1 MVKHLHMFKD
11 VRSKA
16 EHGNQ
21 INCECVLQCGQFR
34 YRYYWDWAKFPM
46 ELQGCTVAGV
56 ACDSHNNVYAAVR
69 APGCPGIAKFAP
81 DERSWDIMGKG
92 FKKEGRM
99 GSILIKKT
107 ISGLQMILVMWYI
120 NLIRKTRSCSLW
132 ECGDWVQIP
141 V

>member
-69 APGCPGIAKFAP
+69 APGCPG
-81 DERSWDIMGKG
+81 
-92 FKKEGRM
+92 
-99 GSILIKKT
+99 
-107 ISGLQMILVMWYI
+107 LQMILVMWYI